1 MESKIKVE
9 SRRPEADSRTS
20 PPSASAN
27 ARAGWSQA
35 VKQML
40 NTSLVA
46 AALVILIIAFSIVT
60 PTFLS
65 QNNIVT
71 IFDSVAVIATLSVGQ
86 AFVIITAGIDLSQGA
101 VVAISGVVGAAL
113 MAHSGVWTG
122 ILVMLAIGGAV
133 GLFNGF
139 LVAYT
144 KVPAFIVT
152 LGTLSIC
159 SGSALLFTGGEPIY
173 NLPQSLVAFGTGS
186 ILGVFPYI
194 ILVTLAAAVVGQI
207 LLGRTRFGRSVYA
220 IGSNQTA
227 ALLSG
232 LPVQKNTVLVY
243 LISGVL
249 SAIGGL
255 MLTAY
260 VNTALPTAGA
270 NFELDAIAAVVI
282 GGGSLF
288 GGQGSV
294 WAATLGALLLSVLS
308 NGTQLLGMSSYAQ
321 ILILGVVVIGAV
333 FIDSFRKRVAI

>member
-1 MESKIKVE
+1 MESVKTQQQGE
-9 SRRPEADSRTS
+9 EPLHNASSD
-20 PPSASAN
+20 PSHMQN
-27 ARAGWSQA
+27 WQNR
-35 VKQML
+35 VKQL
-40 NTSLVA
+40 FNSSLVA
-46 AALVILIIAFSIVT
+46 AALLVLIVIFSIVT

-65 QNNIVT
+65 QENIATV
-71 IFDSVAVIATLSVGQ
+71 FDSVAVIATLSVGQ

-101 VVAISGVVGAAL
+101 VVAISGVIGAAVMVHGGIAL
-113 MAHSGVWTG
+113 G
-122 ILVMLAIGGAV
+122 ILAFLAVGVGV

-152 LGTLSIC
+152 LGSLSIC
-159 SGSALLFTGGEPIY
+159 SGGALLFTGGEPIY
-173 NLPQSLVAFGTGS
+173 NLPSSLVSFGTGAFF
-186 ILGVFPYI
+186 GVFPYI
-194 ILVTLAAAVVGQI
+194 ILVTVIVAIAGQI
-207 LLGRTRFGRSVYA
+207 LLGMTRFGRSVYA

-232 LPVQKNTVLVY
+232 LSVRKSIVLVY

-333 FIDSFRKRVAI
+333 YIDSFRKRGGI